1 MHNRLV
7 LILVAASVVLAAPV
21 VAQETAIPVDTT
33 HSALIRTMKADMRAL
48 VQSQEN
54 FFAKHQ
60 TYADST
66 SLAQVAPAS
75 NGVFR
80 IITAGPQGW
89 SGTLMVG
96 AVSCGVFVG
105 IGQSPN
111 AAVWRHGEP
120 GCWFRG
126 RDGIMVGV

>member
-7 LILVAASVVLAAPV
+7 PILIAASIVLAAPAA
-21 VAQETAIPVDTT
+21 AQETAIPDDST

-48 VQSQEN
+48 VRAQEK

-75 NGVFR
+75 GGVFR
-80 IITAGPQGW
+80 IVTAGPQGW
-89 SGTLMVG
+89 SGTLKVE

-105 IGQSPN
+105 IGESPN